1 MNEAKFIRV
10 RNLGE
15 ASRLLKE
22 RTSSEAVLMAGGTDL
37 LLLKKHRLIAPQ
49 SIIYLKEAPGLG
61 EVRQHENGGF
71 SIGAMAT
78 LDELARHPAIN
89 KNYPMLAQA
98 AFSVGSPQVRNKAT
112 LGGNIC
118 LNSRCWFYNRS
129 PFWRTEY
136 PECRK
141 ASGGDKCYVMPESR
155 KGCFALQSG
164 DTVGPLVALD
174 AKLRLV
180 SDERERV
187 IGVEGFFLGDG
198 VRYLALEPG
207 EVLTE
212 VLLPPSTG
220 AGAFVKFRPQNN
232 LDFATLTLSVL
243 PPEKGRPSR
252 VVVGSVASRP
262 LRAWKAEAMLD
273 RGEKDPLTIG
283 QQAAEEVPLVS
294 FVRGSV
300 GFKKRAIEA
309 SLTEITARFARE
321 SII

>member
-10 RNLGE
+10 RSARE
-15 ASRLLKE
+15 ASRWIKE
-22 RTSSEAVLMAGGTDL
+22 RPSSEAVLMAGGTDL
-37 LLLKKHRLIAPQ
+37 LVRKRHKLIAPQ

-61 EVRQHENGGF
+61 EIRQDENGGF
-71 SIGAMAT
+71 IIGAMAT
-78 LDELARHPAIN
+78 LDGVTRHPGIN
-89 KNYPMLAQA
+89 KNYPLLAQA
-98 AFSVGSPQVRNKAT
+98 AFSVASPQTRNKAT

-129 PFWRTEY
+129 PFSRAEY

-141 ASGGDKCYVMPESR
+141 ASGGDKCYVMPKSR

-187 IGVEGFFLGDG
+187 IGVEDFFLGDG
-198 VRYLALEPG
+198 IRYLALEPG

-212 VLLPPSTG
+212 VILPPPAG

-232 LDFATLTLSVL
+232 LDFATFTLSVL
-243 PPEKGRPSR
+243 LPENGTGSR

-262 LRAWKAEAMLD
+262 LRAHKAEAMLD
-273 RGEKDPLTIG
+273 RGEKDPFAIG

-300 GFKKRAIEA
+300 GFKKRVIEA
-309 SLTEITARFARE
+309 RLTDILDRLAR
-321 SII
+321 SPK